1 MVDTI
6 NKIIFQI
13 NYLKKNSSN
22 NNNNHTN
29 RDNKNNEIISPKK
42 KNLNNSLSDTKLLS
56 PSCKDNNYMKKINL
70 DKKRK
75 LSQKFQIISKEQDN
89 KKILNKN

>member
-1 MVDTI
+1 
-6 NKIIFQI
+6 
-13 NYLKKNSSN
+13 
-22 NNNNHTN
+22 
-29 RDNKNNEIISPKK
+29 
-42 KNLNNSLSDTKLLS
+42 
-56 PSCKDNNYMKKINL
+56 MKKINL